1 MHIPKDPFRRHVL
14 FTLQLTR
21 QELERLQD
29 RPVTATPTPFPS
41 LSLAKSSQLQAS
53 RGLVPAQR
61 LLQDGAGQPPPLS
74 QQTVST

>member
-29 RPVTATPTPFPS
+29 RPVTATPAPFSFPEPGQK
-41 LSLAKSSQLQAS
+41 L
-53 RGLVPAQR
+53 PAP
-61 LLQDGAGQPPPLS
+61 G
-74 QQTVST
+74 